1 MRCFIAIEI
10 DEEIRGQIGRFE
22 EELRRKTGLDR
33 PKVKWVEPSNI
44 HLTLKFLGQVRDQAI
59 REVCGLVEE
68 VVAEHESFEVEV
80 SGLGVFGR
88 PARVLWVGTGASEGL
103 LSVQKDIEERF
114 CRAGFGSDDK
124 KFSGHLTLCRVKN
137 PGAGRQ
143 LEAVIGEYRA
153 LRFGS
158 FRVDSICV
166 YKSELTSAGPVYTL
180 ISRSM
185 LR

>member
-10 DEEIRGQIGRFE
+10 DEEIRGQIGSFQ
-22 EELRRKTGLDR
+22 EELRRKTGLDK

-44 HLTLKFLGQVRDQAI
+44 HLTLKFLAEVRDQAI
-59 REVCGLVEE
+59 RGVCGLVESIA
-68 VVAEHESFEVEV
+68 AEQESFEVEV
-80 SGLGVFGR
+80 AGLGVFGR
-88 PARVLWVGTGASEGL
+88 PARVLWVGTGENESL
-103 LSVQKDIEERF
+103 LGVQKDIEERF
-114 CRAGFGSDDK
+114 CQGGFGSDNK

-137 PGAGRQ
+137 PGAGRK
-143 LEAVIGEYRA
+143 LETVIGEYRD

-158 FRVDSICV
+158 LNVDSIGV
-166 YKSELTSAGPVYTL
+166 YKSELTSTGPVYTL